1 MHFKYKDIEIK
12 SKWMEKIYHANI
24 NQKKAELAILILD
37 RADFQAWK
45 VNRDKEEQYIMIKGS
60 IVQEDIAILN
70 V

>member
-1 MHFKYKDIEIK
+1 
-12 SKWMEKIYHANI
+12 MEKIYHANI

-37 RADFQAWK
+37 RTDFQAWK